1 MTQGYMG
8 VDEAMYDYISCCHHQ
23 INAILP
29 FTTLV
34 CTWVDGQTVESLTI
48 ANTWMKQ
55 KASFGDPDVIVRE

>member
-1 MTQGYMG
+1 MTQGHMG
-8 VDEAMYDYISCCHHQ
+8 VDEAMHDYISCCHHQ

-48 ANTWMKQ
+48 ANT
-55 KASFGDPDVIVRE
+55 